1 MSTCDRAAV
10 VSRRAFPAVL
20 LALSAVL
27 AGCSGAG
34 VPERAAGG
42 SAARL
47 SPPEQSTAPPG
58 PTAPAVSQVA
68 QRLIPA
74 RGRYFGISTLETP
87 WSPQET
93 DMVAQ
98 RAGVR
103 PNLLEYFA
111 KWNEGYR
118 RDAVDAAYQQGAVP
132 LLTWEPWGSVA
143 AGTEQP
149 QYALA
154 EISNGRHDAYIRRF
168 AQDVKAHGRPVIVRF
183 AHEMNG
189 TWFPWAERRNG
200 NSAGEYVEAWR
211 HVHDIFTEVGV
222 RNVAWQWSPNI
233 LRTVEKVRLQPLYP
247 GDEYVDI
254 IGLSGY
260 SKHEMRAADVF
271 EPALKEMQA
280 FTRRPVLIAETG
292 ARPGD
297 DKALWIADF
306 FTWLRGRPDVIGFVW
321 FERSVEQGGKHD
333 WRFAETPETQNAF
346 RGGLAGLELA
356 DAPGGEPVPSG

>member
-1 MSTCDRAAV
+1 
-10 VSRRAFPAVL
+10 
-20 LALSAVL
+20 
-27 AGCSGAG
+27 
-34 VPERAAGG
+34 
-42 SAARL
+42 
-47 SPPEQSTAPPG
+47 
-58 PTAPAVSQVA
+58 
-68 QRLIPA
+68 
-74 RGRYFGISTLETP
+74 
-87 WSPQET
+87 
-93 DMVAQ
+93 MVAQ

-111 KWNEGYR
+111 KWTEGYR

-211 HVHDIFTEVGV
+211 HVHDIFTEAGV

-356 DAPGGEPVPSG
+356 DAPGGEPIPSG

>member
-1 MSTCDRAAV
+1 M
-10 VSRRAFPAVL
+10 L

-27 AGCSGAG
+27 TGCSGAG
-34 VPERAAGG
+34 APERPVESPVARG
-42 SAARL
+42 SA
-47 SPPEQSTAPPG
+47 PEQIATPPS
-58 PTAPAVSQVA
+58 PTAPAVSPVA

-74 RGRYFGISTLETP
+74 RGKYFGVSTLKTP

-93 DMVAQ
+93 DNVAQ
-98 RAGVR
+98 RAGGR

-111 KWNEGYR
+111 KWTEDYR
-118 RDAVDAAYQQGAVP
+118 PEAVDATYQQGAVP

-168 AQDVKAHGRPVIVRF
+168 AHHVKAHGRPVILRF

-247 GDEYVDI
+247 GDRYVDI

-260 SKHEMRAADVF
+260 SKHETRAADVF
-271 EPALKEMQA
+271 EPALNEIQA
-280 FTRRPVLIAETG
+280 FTGRPVLIAETG

-321 FERSVEQGGKHD
+321 FERNIEQGGKQD
-333 WRFAETPETQNAF
+333 WRFAETAETQNAF

-356 DAPGGEPVPSG
+356 DAPSGEPMASG

>member
-1 MSTCDRAAV
+1 
-10 VSRRAFPAVL
+10 
-20 LALSAVL
+20 
-27 AGCSGAG
+27 
-34 VPERAAGG
+34 
-42 SAARL
+42 
-47 SPPEQSTAPPG
+47 
-58 PTAPAVSQVA
+58 
-68 QRLIPA
+68 
-74 RGRYFGISTLETP
+74 
-87 WSPQET
+87 
-93 DMVAQ
+93 MVAQ

-211 HVHDIFTEVGV
+211 HVHDIFTEAGV

-260 SKHEMRAADVF
+260 SKHEVRAADVF
-271 EPALKEMQA
+271 EPALEEMQA

-321 FERSVEQGGKHD
+321 FERSVEQGASTTGVSRRRPRRRTPSARGSPA
-333 WRFAETPETQNAF
+333 WSLRTLRAASRFRRAERPRDRSRLRRCASP
-346 RGGLAGLELA
+346 
-356 DAPGGEPVPSG
+356 APSGGGEGVSWTGRRSTRGRFR